1 MSSEALGGGV
11 MILVA
16 AVLWVAYL
24 MPTWARRK
32 RYLATERNAVR
43 LQQTLRVL
51 AETAEVPRHVYLEAN
66 ARTVAEQQKLLAQVE
81 AEERRETKAAADAAT
96 EVRRAAAALAA
107 AARPPV
113 VVTPAQSMQR
123 LRRARAISSS
133 VLLLGLF
140 GTVGGSVVA
149 AVSGAWLLL
158 AVAAIAVLVAMNT
171 LARLNRAAR
180 AKRVATLERVEWV
193 EARTRPAM
201 APFEPVQL
209 EATHV
214 EPVTWTPQSLP
225 RPMHLSRGSIA
236 QAAMASVEAA
246 NRLRQASVDAER
258 ERRSAPLVAAALATR
273 APAAPVTPITRPS
286 ARPAAAASAGT
297 TAGTSAGTSV
307 TPAAPTSRFASMG
320 IVGETEPGMTDL
332 DAVLRRRRAVG

>member
-24 MPTWARRK
+24 MPTWTRRK
-32 RYLATERNAVR
+32 QYLATERNAVR

-51 AETAEVPRHVYLEAN
+51 AETAEVPRHVHLEAN
-66 ARTVAEQQKLLAQVE
+66 ARTVADQQKLLAQVE
-81 AEERRETKAAADAAT
+81 AEERRDAKAALDAAA

-113 VVTPAQSMQR
+113 VVTPAQALRR
-123 LRRARAISSS
+123 LRRARALSSS
-133 VLLLGLF
+133 VLLLGLLATIA
-140 GTVGGSVVA
+140 GLAVVA
-149 AVSGAWLLL
+149 VTGAWLLL
-158 AVAAIAVLVAMNT
+158 GVGAVAVFASVNT
-171 LARLNRAAR
+171 LARLNRVAR
-180 AKRVATLERVEWV
+180 AKRMITVDSVEWV
-193 EARTRPAM
+193 EARTRPTM

-209 EATHV
+209 EATPV

-246 NRLRQASVDAER
+246 NQLRQASVDAER
-258 ERRSAPLVAAALATR
+258 ERRSAPLVAAAAATR
-273 APAAPVTPITRPS
+273 APAAPVTPISRPP
-286 ARPAAAASAGT
+286 ARPAAS
-297 TAGTSAGTSV
+297 
-307 TPAAPTSRFASMG
+307 
-320 IVGETEPGMTDL
+320 
-332 DAVLRRRRAVG
+332 

>member
-1 MSSEALGGGV
+1 

-24 MPTWARRK
+24 MPTWARR
-32 RYLATERNAVR
+32 RQYLATERNAVR

-81 AEERRETKAAADAAT
+81 AETRRETKATADAAA

-113 VVTPAQSMQR
+113 VVTPAQAMLR

-133 VLLLGLF
+133 VLLLGLL
-140 GTVGGSVVA
+140 GTVGGGVVA

-158 AVAAIAVLVAMNT
+158 AVAAIAVLVSMNT

-180 AKRVATLERVEWV
+180 AKRMITLESVEWV
-193 EARTRPAM
+193 EPRTRPAM

-209 EATHV
+209 ETTPV

-258 ERRSAPLVAAALATR
+258 ERRSAPLVAAAAATR
-273 APAAPVTPITRPS
+273 APAAPVTPITRPAS
-286 ARPAAAASAGT
+286 RPAAAASV
-297 TAGTSAGTSV
+297 SASV
-307 TPAAPTSRFASMG
+307 SASAAPAASTSRFASMG